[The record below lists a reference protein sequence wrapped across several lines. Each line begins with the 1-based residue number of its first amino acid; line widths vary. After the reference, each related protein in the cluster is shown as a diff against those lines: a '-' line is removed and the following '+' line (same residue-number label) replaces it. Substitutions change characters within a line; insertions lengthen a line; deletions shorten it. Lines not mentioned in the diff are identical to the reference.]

1 MMSNKR
7 KLENSIFEQKIS
19 VSQHDLFSFSA
30 FCTELHRV
38 ASYHLDVCKLEK
50 ITSEL
55 DILTREQYD
64 KEKFIGLC
72 NACPEAFSTFYSC
85 SFRKNYWIEY
95 FLSKSK

>member
-1 MMSNKR
+1 MSNKR
-7 KLENSIFEQKIS
+7 KLENATFEQKMS
-19 VSQHDLFSFSA
+19 VIQHDLFSFSA

-38 ASYHLDVCKLEK
+38 TNYHLDVCKLEK
-50 ITSEL
+50 ITCEL
-55 DILTREQYD
+55 DILVREQYD
-64 KEKFIGLC
+64 KEKFVGLC